1 MINRNDIKLK
11 KIPKK
16 IITQKYKNTK
26 IITKNKTK

>member
-16 IITQKYKNTK
+16 IIKKKYKNTK